1 MEAQVNGFQGA
12 ARVRELVTTAVQA
25 AGGGDRFRRK
35 GQAAAYT
42 LGEAV
47 STEWL
52 IAALPLLTNAGAEL
66 PRCTRAGRRAR
77 TCTPRCTRD
86 YERAGSWAPETR

>member
-1 MEAQVNGFQGA
+1 MNGFQGA
-12 ARVRELVTTAVQA
+12 PRVRDLVSRTVQA
-25 AGGGDRFRRK
+25 AGGNPRFRDK

-52 IAALPLLTNAGAEL
+52 IAALPLLTNAGANL
-66 PRCTRAGRRAR
+66 PRSTRAAQRAR
-77 TCTPRCTRD
+77 TSRLRSTR
-86 YERAGSWAPETR
+86 G